1 MTARGAYLTMA
12 AFAAIGCGLGFVLT
26 GAVAIPTLAGW
37 GLLAGSVLA
46 GLLASPRAGWFP
58 VALPP
63 LAMLTVILV
72 LGQLTLIGSRPT
84 FVREL
89 AMVVSN
95 LTAMAPAQVV
105 SVAAVAAILFVRYRR
120 TSRRSDRGTLPG

>member
-1 MTARGAYLTMA
+1 MTARGAFLGMV
-12 AFAAIGCGLGFVLT
+12 AFAALGCGLGFVLT
-26 GAVAIPTLAGW
+26 SAVAIPTLAGW
-37 GLLAGSVLA
+37 GLLLGSVLVA
-46 GLLASPRAGWFP
+46 LLTSPRAGWFP

-63 LAMLTVILV
+63 LAMLTVVLV

-95 LTAMAPAQVV
+95 LTALAPAQVA
-105 SVAAVAAILFVRYRR
+105 SVAAVAAILSARQRR
-120 TSRRSDRGTLPG
+120 SRRIEP